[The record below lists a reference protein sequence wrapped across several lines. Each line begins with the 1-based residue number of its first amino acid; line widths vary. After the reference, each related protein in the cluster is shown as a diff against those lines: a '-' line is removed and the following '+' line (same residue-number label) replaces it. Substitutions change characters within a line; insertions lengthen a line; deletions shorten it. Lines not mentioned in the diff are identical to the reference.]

1 MAGVGVIR
9 DLSMA
14 STEPVTIPALQ
25 QMKRDGKKSV
35 GVVAWDTQIAR
46 IAERAGVDFIS
57 VGDSVG
63 VNLWGHANPLEVTLD
78 EMLICCKAVR
88 RGVTR
93 ALVSCDFPFGPLQ
106 EGVDSALRAAI
117 RLVKEGGAD
126 MIKLDGAAEFP
137 EAVAALSRAGI
148 PVFAQFGLTP
158 QTALKYGVSYAAQ
171 NSAGAQATPA
181 MTTKLVEEAKMLE
194 AAGAALLDFTN
205 SGPVAGPAVVAAVN
219 IPVIGG
225 FGGGPWLDGR
235 VRMAHTAIGYGE
247 KWIDSKTETYANTAR
262 LSLDAFTALIADVR
276 AGRQIKG

>member
-1 MAGVGVIR
+1 MNSG
-9 DLSMA
+9 S
-14 STEPVTIPALQ
+14 PVTIPALQ
-25 QMKRDGKKSV
+25 QMKRDGQKSV
-35 GVVAWDTQIAR
+35 GVVAWDYQIAR
-46 IAERAGVDFIS
+46 IAERAGVDFVS

-63 VNLWGHANPLEVTLD
+63 VNLWGHANPLEVTLE

-106 EGVDSALRAAI
+106 QGIDSALQAAI

-126 MIKLDGAAEFP
+126 IIKLDGAAEFP
-137 EAVAALSRAGI
+137 EAVTALTRASI

-158 QTALKYGVSYAAQ
+158 QTALKYGVSYNAQ
-171 NSAGAQATPA
+171 NSAGAQATPE
-181 MTTKLVEEAKMLE
+181 MTAKLVEEAKMLE

-205 SGPVAGPAVVAAVN
+205 SGPVAGPAVVKAVS

-235 VRMAHTAIGYGE
+235 VRRAHTAIGYGE
-247 KWIDSKTETYANTAR
+247 KWIDSKTDTYANTAR
-262 LSLDAFTALIADVR
+262 ASLDAFSALIADVR